1 MLSLLKYFMTNYV
14 SRFVDES
21 LDIQVNSLL
30 KLGDIDESTLVKAV
44 CSF

>member
-1 MLSLLKYFMTNYV
+1 MLSLSKYFITNHV

-21 LDIQVNSLL
+21 LGIQVNSLL

-44 CSF
+44 CRF